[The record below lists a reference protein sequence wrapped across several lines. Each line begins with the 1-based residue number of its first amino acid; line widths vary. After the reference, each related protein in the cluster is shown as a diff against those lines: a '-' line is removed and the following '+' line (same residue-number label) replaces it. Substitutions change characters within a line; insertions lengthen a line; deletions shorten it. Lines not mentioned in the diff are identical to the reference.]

1 MILPNKNGYFGVF
14 GGKFVPETI
23 SSCLEE
29 LEVVYNKAKKDKK
42 FNQELSYFLSEY
54 AGRPTPLYFAS
65 NLSKLLGNKIYLK
78 REDLLHTG
86 AHKINNAL
94 GQALLAKF
102 MGKKRIIAET
112 GAGQHGVA
120 VATVASLLGF
130 KCDIYMGEEDIK
142 RQSMNVFRMEVL
154 GANVIPVRSGSKTLK
169 DACNEAFR
177 DWVTN
182 VRDTHYLLGS
192 VVGPHPYPM
201 IVRDFQAVIGKEAKT
216 QILQKEKRLP
226 NYLLACV
233 GGGSNSIGLFYPFF
247 KDKKVKF
254 IGVEAAGFGLNSYN
268 SASLVKGEIG
278 VFQGSKSYV
287 LQDKFGQI
295 NNAHSIAPGLDYP
308 GVGPEHAFYKIT
320 KRAQYVTVKDK
331 EALKGFRLLSETEG
345 IIPALEPSH
354 ALYHLKV
361 MAKKEK
367 GKLII
372 VCLSGRGDKDLN
384 IVRHRT
390 NKEEK

>member
-1 MILPNKNGYFGVF
+1 
-14 GGKFVPETI
+14 
-23 SSCLEE
+23 
-29 LEVVYNKAKKDKK
+29 
-42 FNQELSYFLSEY
+42 
-54 AGRPTPLYFAS
+54 
-65 NLSKLLGNKIYLK
+65 
-78 REDLLHTG
+78 
-86 AHKINNAL
+86 
-94 GQALLAKF
+94 
-102 MGKKRIIAET
+102 
-112 GAGQHGVA
+112 
-120 VATVASLLGF
+120 
-130 KCDIYMGEEDIK
+130 
-142 RQSMNVFRMEVL
+142 
-154 GANVIPVRSGSKTLK
+154 
-169 DACNEAFR
+169 
-177 DWVTN
+177 
-182 VRDTHYLLGS
+182 
-192 VVGPHPYPM
+192 
-201 IVRDFQAVIGKEAKT
+201 
-216 QILQKEKRLP
+216 
-226 NYLLACV
+226 
-233 GGGSNSIGLFYPFF
+233 
-247 KDKKVKF
+247 
-254 IGVEAAGFGLNSYN
+254 
-268 SASLVKGEIG
+268 LVKGEIG

-361 MAKKEK
+361 MAKREK